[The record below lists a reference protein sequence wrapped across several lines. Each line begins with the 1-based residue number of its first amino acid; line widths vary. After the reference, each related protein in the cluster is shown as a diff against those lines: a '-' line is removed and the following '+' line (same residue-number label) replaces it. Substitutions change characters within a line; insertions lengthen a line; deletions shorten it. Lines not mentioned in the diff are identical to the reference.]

1 MFDHVYPSFTSIL
14 LYIEIKKKN
23 SISDG
28 SRHRLFEVSAIR
40 NHCDES
46 EKNIVQKVVQDNG
59 FYAHPE
65 HIILAML
72 GLSIV

>member
-1 MFDHVYPSFTSIL
+1 MVR
-14 LYIEIKKKN
+14 N
-23 SISDG
+23 S
-28 SRHRLFEVSAIR
+28 VVR

-46 EKNIVQKVVQDNG
+46 EKKIVQKVVQDNG